1 MMDRLMK
8 RLIGFAVLMSA
19 ATLVYAHGQEGSLG
33 KATTTAAATDVY
45 TVNCFDDGEG
55 AGVPSKLF
63 VHVKDRA
70 PKLASLVSVQIVKS
84 GLASALSVDAV
95 DGDAGYSPAVMLAG
109 GAGNYTVLVN
119 RQLSAA
125 KGIEYYSLEYH
136 CENAKGIHAGTEISM
151 SQNQ

>member
-1 MMDRLMK
+1 MMDKLMK
-8 RLIGFAVLMSA
+8 RSISFAVLMST
-19 ATLVYAHGQEGSLG
+19 ATLVWAHGQNGSLG
-33 KATTTAAATDVY
+33 KATTAAAATDVY
-45 TVNCFDDGEG
+45 AVNCFDDGEG

-63 VHVKDRA
+63 IRVQDRA

-84 GLASALSVDAV
+84 GLASVPSIDAV
-95 DGDAGYSPAVMLAG
+95 DGDAAYSPSIMLTG
-109 GAGNYTVLVN
+109 GAGIYTVIVN

-136 CENAKGIHAGTEISM
+136 CETAKGTHAGTEISM